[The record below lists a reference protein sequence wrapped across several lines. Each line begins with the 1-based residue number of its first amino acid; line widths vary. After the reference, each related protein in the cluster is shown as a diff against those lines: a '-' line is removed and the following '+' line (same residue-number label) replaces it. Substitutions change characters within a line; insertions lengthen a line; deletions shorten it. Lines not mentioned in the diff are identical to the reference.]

1 MEVDA
6 LYWDIVTYLT
16 DTLCIYI
23 EGYFCYRFVKPFLAE
38 CKRDYYIWITYVIVN
53 SLVFLVPGDVPGS
66 IASAVLSAAI
76 FTVMYFMDKRNVEQ
90 KIFLA
95 VVCYLLEWVSWGM
108 VVSMWNAAFYISL
121 LIPVVQSDFRMQ
133 FLVYVIMEILWIVTF
148 FFIMK
153 LLVNLFHKTY
163 IYKKENMTKRELVLM
178 LAPLF
183 SLIAGRWEF
192 KFFTNVYEMDLK
204 QYVWDNHH
212 SYNLLLLFHQLI
224 SIASMFTVITIYQ
237 SIKGAQR
244 REKEETVLARQI
256 DDMEKH
262 IGEVENLYY
271 DIRSLKHD
279 MINHV
284 MVLEKLCRENEEA
297 EKYVTQ
303 LKAQIEESALSEC
316 VKSGNPITDII
327 ISEKQK
333 TAVERGI
340 DFQYEFH
347 YPENTKLNAFDVSVI
362 LNNTI
367 NNAIEAAVECEN
379 PFVKILSYRKNSAYM
394 IEIRNSIMGQR
405 VIDSY
410 SALPVT
416 TKSGEGHGFGLA
428 NVKKVAQK
436 YYGDIDIEQNVSEFI
451 LVVMLMVE

>member
-6 LYWDIVTYLT
+6 LYWDIVTYLK
-16 DTLCIYI
+16 DIICIYI
-23 EGYFCYRFVKPFLAE
+23 EGYFCYRFVKPFLFE

-53 SLVFLVPGDVPGS
+53 VLIFFVPGDVSGS
-66 IASAVLSAAI
+66 FASAVLSVAI
-76 FTVMYFMDKRNVEQ
+76 FIVMYFMDKRNVEQ

-95 VVCYLLEWVSWGM
+95 MVCYLLEWAAWGM
-108 VVSMWNAAFYISL
+108 VVSMWNTSSDISVS
-121 LIPVVQSDFRMQ
+121 IPIVRDSFRVQ
-133 FLVYVIMEILWIVTF
+133 FLAYMIMEILWIVTF

-153 LLVNLFHKTY
+153 LLVRLLHKAYTY
-163 IYKKENMTKRELVLM
+163 KRKNMTKRELVLM

-183 SLIAGRWEF
+183 SLIAGRWVF
-192 KFFTNVYEMDLK
+192 KFFTDVYEMDLR
-204 QYVWDNHH
+204 QYVWVNHR
-212 SYNLLLLFHQLI
+212 SFNLLLLLHQVI
-224 SIASMFTVITIYQ
+224 SIASIFTVITIYQ

-244 REKEETVLARQI
+244 REKEEAVLARQI

-262 IGEVENLYY
+262 IGEVEKLYR

-279 MINHV
+279 MVNHV
-284 MVLEKLCRENEEA
+284 MVLEKLCRGNEEA
-297 EKYVTQ
+297 GKYVTQ
-303 LKAQIEESALSEC
+303 LKAQIEESALSTG

-333 TAVERGI
+333 AAVEKGI

-362 LNNTI
+362 LNNAI

-379 PFVKILSYRKNSAYM
+379 PFVKILSYRKNRVYM
-394 IEIRNSIMGQR
+394 IEIRNSVIGQR
-405 VIDSY
+405 TMDSY
-410 SALPVT
+410 SGLPVT

-436 YYGDIDIEQNVSEFI
+436 YYGDVDIEQSGNEFI